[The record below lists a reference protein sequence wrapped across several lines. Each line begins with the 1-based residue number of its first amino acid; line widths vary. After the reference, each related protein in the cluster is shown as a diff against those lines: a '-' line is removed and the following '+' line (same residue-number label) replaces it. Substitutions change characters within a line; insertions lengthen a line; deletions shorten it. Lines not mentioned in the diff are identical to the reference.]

1 MIRPALE
8 TAGPLEMAHH
18 EAPQR
23 RVSVVLITQD
33 EEVAMTRAI
42 QSCRAFAD
50 EIVVVDGGS
59 RDGSVARA
67 RAMNCTV
74 YENRWPGFAEQRNF
88 GIEHA
93 RHDWIF
99 LIDSDEVVSPA
110 LAEAIIDWKSDRAPT
125 ADAFVLTRRTDL
137 LGSWMAADPQVRLH
151 HRRLRFRDDLVHEK
165 LDLSS
170 ARLSRLN
177 GTLWHYGFRSVADMV
192 RRYNEY
198 TDLEAEQA
206 TRHRAFRLS
215 RMVLRPIGRFVRN
228 YFLRGL
234 IRKGVPGL
242 TKAAL
247 LSYNEFLAEAKV
259 WERDWRGEG
268 SPHDGMTE

>member
-1 MIRPALE
+1 MIKPALE
-8 TAGPLEMAHH
+8 TLRRPEMPLQA
-18 EAPQR
+18 ALPR
-23 RVSVVLITQD
+23 CVSVVLITQD
-33 EEVAMTRAI
+33 EEAAMARAI

-99 LIDSDEVVSPA
+99 LIDSDEVVSPE
-110 LAEAIIDWKSDRAPT
+110 LAQAIIDWKSDPAVA

-137 LGSWMAADPQVRLH
+137 LGSWMAADPQIRLH

-165 LDLSS
+165 LDLNS
-170 ARLSRLN
+170 ARLSRMN

-206 TRHRAFRLS
+206 MRHRGFRLS
-215 RMVLRPIGRFVRN
+215 RMLLRPIARFLRN

-234 IRKGVPGL
+234 FRKGVPGL

-259 WERDWRGEG
+259 WERDWRGKG
-268 SPHDGMTE
+268 SPHQGMMQ